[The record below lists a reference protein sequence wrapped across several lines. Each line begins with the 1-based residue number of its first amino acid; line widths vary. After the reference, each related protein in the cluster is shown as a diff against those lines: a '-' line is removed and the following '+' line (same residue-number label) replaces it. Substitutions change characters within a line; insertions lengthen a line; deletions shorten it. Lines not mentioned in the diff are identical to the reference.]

1 MTSKTLTAIQVDI
14 ETVFSP
20 DRSFIDEHSYV
31 FSYTVHIK
39 NTSEE
44 TVQLVS
50 RHWFFEN
57 AYGKKYEVEVV
68 GVVGEQP
75 HIGPGEVF
83 SYTSATEIDTPD
95 GFMYG
100 SYRIVKSDNSTFDA
114 TIQKSMLNMP
124 RTVH

>member
-57 AYGKKYEVEVV
+57 AYGKKYEVEGV
-68 GVVGEQP
+68 GVVGEQHKDLP
-75 HIGPGEVF
+75 
-83 SYTSATEIDTPD
+83 
-95 GFMYG
+95 
-100 SYRIVKSDNSTFDA
+100 
-114 TIQKSMLNMP
+114 LNYFVSL
-124 RTVH
+124 RQCW

>member
-57 AYGKKYEVEVV
+57 AYGKKYEVEGLVWL
-68 GVVGEQP
+68 GSS
-75 HIGPGEVF
+75 HISVLAKYF
-83 SYTSATEIDTPD
+83 LIRAQLKSTPQ
-95 GFMYG
+95 MVLCMEA
-100 SYRIVKSDNSTFDA
+100 IVWSSQ
-114 TIQKSMLNMP
+114 I
-124 RTVH
+124 TVHLMQLYKNLC